1 MMEPLSSP
9 RAVPL
14 FFAPIAKGAHP
25 MDAKQKHIVAHA
37 VKMNRIERGLSEAEL
52 AGMAGLSVEDLI
64 AIESEEYP
72 LTGVQVNAIAD
83 ALGIANWVLMV

>member
-1 MMEPLSSP
+1 
-9 RAVPL
+9 
-14 FFAPIAKGAHP
+14 

-37 VKMNRIERGLSEAEL
+37 VKMNRIERGLSIDEL
-52 AGMAGLSVEDLI
+52 ASMSSLSADDLS

-83 ALGIANWVLMV
+83 ALGVANWVLMV

>member
-1 MMEPLSSP
+1 
-9 RAVPL
+9 
-14 FFAPIAKGAHP
+14 

-37 VKMNRIERGLSEAEL
+37 VKMNRIERGLSIDEL
-52 AGMAGLSVEDLI
+52 ASMSGLSTDDLS

-83 ALGIANWVLMV
+83 ALGVANWVLMV